1 MRGIFHSNRGISE
14 LIAYVLL
21 ITLTISISVLVY
33 GWLKL
38 YVAPGQ
44 ESDCPEGVNLIISNY
59 RCSPGNLEVTI
70 KNKGRF
76 TIDGFYVR
84 VHNISNPE
92 FGLYT
97 LHSIAANGAEISPG
111 EEFNYTYNSIKG
123 NPPVDLSNLGEVTLI
138 EVQPMIGTETNMIL
152 CSDYTS
158 LKIEDCDI
166 S

>member
-1 MRGIFHSNRGISE
+1 MRGIFHSNKGISE

-59 RCSPGNLEVTI
+59 QCSSGSLEVTL

-76 TIDGFYVR
+76 NVDGFYVR
-84 VHNISNPE
+84 VHNSSNPE

-97 LHSIAANGAEISPG
+97 LYSIASNGAEIKPG
-111 EEFNYTYNSIKG
+111 EEFNYAYSSIKG
-123 NPPVDLSNLGEVTLI
+123 TPPIPLSNLGEITLI
-138 EVQPMIGTETNMIL
+138 EVQPVIGTETNMIL
-152 CSDYTS
+152 CSDYVS
-158 LKIEDCDI
+158 LKVGDCDV

>member
-1 MRGIFHSNRGISE
+1 MRGTFHSNKGVSE

-44 ESDCPEGVNLIISNY
+44 QSDCPEGVNLIISNY
-59 RCSPGNLEVTI
+59 QCNSGSLEVTL

-76 TIDGFYVR
+76 TVDGFYIR
-84 VHNISNPE
+84 VHNTSNPE
-92 FGLYT
+92 LGLYT
-97 LHSIAANGAEISPG
+97 LYSTATNGAEIEPG
-111 EEFNYTYNSIKG
+111 AEFSYTYSSIKG
-123 NPPVDLSNLGEVTLI
+123 NPPIELSNLGEITLI
-138 EVQPMIGTETNMIL
+138 EVQPVIGTETNMIL

-158 LKIEDCDI
+158 LKIDNCDV

>member
-1 MRGIFHSNRGISE
+1 MRGIFRSNKGISE

-21 ITLTISISVLVY
+21 ITLTISLSVLVY

-59 RCSPGNLEVTI
+59 QCSEGSLEVTI

-76 TIDGFYVR
+76 TVDGFYVR

-97 LHSIAANGAEISPG
+97 LYSIATNGAEIEPG
-111 EEFNYTYNSIKG
+111 EEFTYTYNSIKG
-123 NPPVDLSNLGEVTLI
+123 NPPMDLSNLGGVTLI
-138 EVQPMIGTETNMIL
+138 EVQPVIGTDTNMIL

-158 LKIEDCDI
+158 LKINDCDV